1 VPHKR
6 VSVRGSSRL
15 LDPRD
20 FQARADS
27 PITRWNT
34 LDWCEL
40 DRWKQAKSSRLAP
53 RFWGALYFSLCS
65 KTARSRRGFA
75 LGRIL
80 DLHKQEL
87 PVPGLSSGRQ
97 QPLAQFGVDF
107 ERMSGMQSQMVTPLP
122 ILRANFGRGI
132 AKPDPPLCSLR
143 QSAETGNARGLG
155 CARQFFPCSKVVD
168 KDTRLASTL
177 WTNQRREKASASRVD
192 PSIQVVRNNF
202 AR

>member
-1 VPHKR
+1 MW
-6 VSVRGSSRL
+6 GSSCL
-15 LDPRD
+15 VEPRN
-20 FQARADS
+20 FPPSADVS
-27 PITRWNT
+27 ITRWNAF
-34 LDWCEL
+34 DWCEL
-40 DRWKQAKSSRLAP
+40 DRRKQSKSSRPAS
-53 RFWGALYFSLCS
+53 RFWGDLYFSLCS

-107 ERMSGMQSQMVTPLP
+107 KRMPRMQSQMVTPLP

-155 CARQFFPCSKVVD
+155 CGRLFFSVQQG
-168 KDTRLASTL
+168 RG
-177 WTNQRREKASASRVD
+177 
-192 PSIQVVRNNF
+192 
-202 AR
+202 